1 MLQFVEE
8 QINNTSR
15 FCSARLAVVA
25 VVVVVVVIQ
34 ASVSPPTQDFFLHQ
48 LNEFSLVKLH
58 LNNIVVID
66 VAAAADVVVVYIL
79 FDLRNNGAD

>member
-1 MLQFVEE
+1 LLCT
-8 QINNTSR
+8 IG
-15 FCSARLAVVA
+15 CCCI
-25 VVVVVVVIQ
+25 VVVVVVVVQ

-66 VAAAADVVVVYIL
+66 VAAADVVVVYIL